1 MLGTH
6 DLEEYTCCINSLVYK
21 GPAMLSTMTAKSTV
35 IVEKGWEARKLVT
48 VTRESLLESKD
59 GERSG
64 RAEMRAGI

>member
-1 MLGTH
+1 
-6 DLEEYTCCINSLVYK
+6 
-21 GPAMLSTMTAKSTV
+21 MLSTMTAKSTV